1 MAMNTSPL
9 LVNIPNFL
17 WFFPFMLHKNDHRV
31 RQNHQSASP
40 PNSGLKVFA
49 AKQINHTTLSPTS
62 QIACPEKDQELKLWE
77 ATGCFLGI
85 CLQIC
90 IQFYVYNHNI
100 HYYIHLSY
108 VIDKIWWNLMKS
120 INMYIYIYIE
130 RDQDLDIWD
139 IQLFSGVLLGT
150 PKIVRSRACH
160 VKPLPGFQ
168 RRTLRRLLWGH
179 VWPFRGRLNG
189 RSTLHGLPNGSKNI
203 LNVIHQWIFMG
214 CKFWDNPIY
223 NSGSHPGAGLGTL
236 VDKLG
241 YWGWG

>member
-1 MAMNTSPL
+1 MAMSTSPL

-100 HYYIHLSY
+100 HYYIHVLH
-108 VIDKIWWNLMKS
+108 V
-120 INMYIYIYIE
+120 IYI
-130 RDQDLDIWD
+130 
-139 IQLFSGVLLGT
+139 
-150 PKIVRSRACH
+150 CH
-160 VKPLPGFQ
+160 M
-168 RRTLRRLLWGH
+168 
-179 VWPFRGRLNG
+179 
-189 RSTLHGLPNGSKNI
+189 S
-203 LNVIHQWIFMG
+203 
-214 CKFWDNPIY
+214 
-223 NSGSHPGAGLGTL
+223 
-236 VDKLG
+236 
-241 YWGWG
+241 

>member
-1 MAMNTSPL
+1 MYMYIYIYNISIYIGIACISCVKPWSYPTSWGFTFKNDGFFCVNCASISPSSMRKPRSFTWNVCRPPRNVDWCFIPPIKFAMVYTLLKMGKLGMVYYCFTNIIYILLAMAMNTSPL

-120 INMYIYIYIE
+120 INMYIYI
-130 RDQDLDIWD
+130 
-139 IQLFSGVLLGT
+139 
-150 PKIVRSRACH
+150 
-160 VKPLPGFQ
+160 
-168 RRTLRRLLWGH
+168 
-179 VWPFRGRLNG
+179 
-189 RSTLHGLPNGSKNI
+189 
-203 LNVIHQWIFMG
+203 
-214 CKFWDNPIY
+214 
-223 NSGSHPGAGLGTL
+223 
-236 VDKLG
+236 
-241 YWGWG
+241 